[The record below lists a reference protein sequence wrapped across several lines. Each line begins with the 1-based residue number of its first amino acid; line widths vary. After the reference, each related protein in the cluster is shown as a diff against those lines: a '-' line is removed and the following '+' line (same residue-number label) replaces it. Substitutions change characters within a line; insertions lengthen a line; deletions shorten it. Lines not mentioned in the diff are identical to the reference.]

1 MEGIKKLGTG
11 GKMTTAEQK
20 GGKGFV
26 RLNMTT
32 TFKNCW
38 YGHMKGCCRHI
49 NTDESSLRTWKEI
62 LIDSR
67 LEYAACMQ

>member
-11 GKMTTAEQK
+11 GKMTTARQK
-20 GGKGFV
+20 GGKGLV

-38 YGHMKGCCRHI
+38 YGHMKDCCRHI